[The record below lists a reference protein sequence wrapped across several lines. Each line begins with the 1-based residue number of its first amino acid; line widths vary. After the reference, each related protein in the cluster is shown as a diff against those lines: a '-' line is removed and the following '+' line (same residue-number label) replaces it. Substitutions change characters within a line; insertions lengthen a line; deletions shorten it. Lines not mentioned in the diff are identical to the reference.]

1 MPKINNNPIMKGA
14 RGMLGGVVVYRQF
27 RGMTIMSNRPRKPKV
42 ITPHQQ
48 KIKSRFLLAVEYAK
62 KQIADPVLKAR
73 YQPDPGSKFT
83 SAYVAAIADYLRKM
97 KLDGDGN
104 EPNAVERPQDGQH
117 DDSLNRS
124 HFREMQITAENAE
137 LIPAEFRRVGTS
149 SVLCDFSKGAFPR
162 ASTAVNLV
170 QTHLPHY
177 SGTISDRCAT
187 NYGLDP
193 AMNIELGKIDAKT
206 DVSNHSENVK
216 VVEQIKRPTIRRY
229 IVTDTFTQYPI
240 MAMTLERN
248 LTMSRAGPT

>member
-83 SAYVAAIADYLRKM
+83 SAYVAAIADYLRSM
-97 KLDGDGN
+97 K
-104 EPNAVERPQDGQH
+104 QH

-124 HFREMQITAENAE
+124 HLHEMQINAEVAE
-137 LIPAEFRRVGTS
+137 LIPAESRRAGAS
-149 SVLCDFSKGAFPR
+149 NVLCDFSQRAFPR
-162 ASTAVNLV
+162 ACSAVNLV
-170 QTHLPHY
+170 QTHTPHY
-177 SGTISDRCAT
+177 SGRISNR
-187 NYGLDP
+187 
-193 AMNIELGKIDAKT
+193 M
-206 DVSNHSENVK
+206 
-216 VVEQIKRPTIRRY
+216 
-229 IVTDTFTQYPI
+229 
-240 MAMTLERN
+240 
-248 LTMSRAGPT
+248 LTMSRAGPD